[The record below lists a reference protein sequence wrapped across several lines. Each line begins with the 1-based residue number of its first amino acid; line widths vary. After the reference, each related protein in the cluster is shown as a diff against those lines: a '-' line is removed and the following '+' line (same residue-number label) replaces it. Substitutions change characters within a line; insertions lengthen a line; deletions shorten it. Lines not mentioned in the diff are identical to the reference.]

1 MHCFAV
7 ALGLHEGTVIGI
19 VNLSGRGMLV
29 LSVARQLGS
38 GNSFARL
45 LCCPAQAER
54 GRKKAPWSVK
64 LTWRYCGPVP
74 SSCNR
79 GLMPSDPL
87 RRAGMEQYVGL
98 DVSQE
103 QTSVCV

>member
-1 MHCFAV
+1 M
-7 ALGLHEGTVIGI
+7 
-19 VNLSGRGMLV
+19 SD
-29 LSVARQLGS
+29 SPGS
-38 GNSFARL
+38 DARL
-45 LCCPAQAER
+45 LPDSISKTAN
-54 GRKKAPWSVK
+54 

-103 QTSVCV
+103 QTSVCVVDESMQTGGGLRRSG